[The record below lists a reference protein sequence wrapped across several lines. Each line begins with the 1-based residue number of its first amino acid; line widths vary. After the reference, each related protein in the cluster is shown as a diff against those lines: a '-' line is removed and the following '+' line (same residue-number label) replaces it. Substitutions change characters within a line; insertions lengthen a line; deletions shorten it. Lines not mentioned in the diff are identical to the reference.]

1 MNRSSGLGVFFKVSK
16 GLAVFLESWLPA
28 AGGEGVEE
36 VAEPSLL
43 DHAEFARPEG
53 LRGRHVLGGA
63 GLGEARDVTGGNP
76 RAVAGGAFRALGD
89 SAWGPL
95 VTRSPAEGGELFLGL
110 SWEGIP
116 IGFVFG
122 EHVPGDEDEF
132 PGGGDDGDVAVF
144 LAHDFAEEDAERP
157 RVAVQVLGGLDE
169 EPSCVG
175 VAVLCDGSVVAVLG
189 GLSGF
194 GDEAEVGG
202 GVVAVG
208 ESGDIAE
215 GGEECA
221 CDGDVDAG
229 DGHQQADLL
238 PAVGDG
244 GDLLVDP
251 LELALGGLEE
261 AQVGID
267 GFSSD
272 GVEIEALEESA
283 AVGTEEPGDGRLDQ
297 ALVEDGVDAVFQACD
312 VCDEDGAVGGES
324 AHVTSGLVGDPDLRE
339 KAGAKEL
346 GEDQGVHFVGLDLG
360 GGDGACAH
368 GVGDDETRAVWGED
382 VGDAPGVG
390 GGLESQG
397 CVLAEVALGEAEE
410 CVASGGDPHTFED
423 PALGIEDAD
432 LGLLLVNVESD
443 PSHGII
449 SLVRAGP
456 GRPGAWASAIP
467 CGIPAGGWPMRPK
480 RHQAG
485 AGNESNGT
493 YLFELAAQPGGPS
506 GRPDTTAGSG
516 PISVVGRPRSVRPPR
531 TAFETAKHSV
541 PIPVRGMRSDQG
553 REENQEPGSL
563 EHPPCSGAF
572 LVSRMVDFPSWSSLS
587 LVPGCL
593 LEEVHTRY
601 DYLNRLCGIYGL
613 VEQGGALDTAS
624 WKESGLAL
632 SKKISK
638 VLYARKGKVKLTLKE
653 YRALLARL
661 QGRYAHAK
669 FLKTGVPKT
678 LSGLSS
684 TLTASSDEGIL
695 ISQYA
700 YTPSSQR
707 IHRLTYEVPEYGVE
721 ESNTWWS
728 YDQGRM
734 AEAYNGDLSPRHTYG
749 EGPTPG
755 EHLFQADWSADPNNP
770 ISATHYFI
778 QDHNNSVTQLRNAS
792 GEFEEAREYA
802 YYGKAKKLKGD
813 GEYTGDLGS
822 SMSSLGFR
830 GGECITEVF
839 PLKHG
844 FQSGVTY
851 DPILGLG
858 LLCGDLEDNKK
869 PCEDCSGA
877 NCEWKITVSGWVA
890 AAIVAPGGKGDL
902 SGEGKD
908 LVS

>member
-157 RVAVQVLGGLDE
+157 RVAVEVLGGLDE

-215 GGEECA
+215 GGEESA

-467 CGIPAGGWPMRPK
+467 CGIPAGGWPRRPK

-601 DYLNRLCGIYGL
+601 DKGSGHYGGEESGVYVDL
-613 VEQGGALDTAS
+613 WGWDGRKWEDKLGGHTLPARNDWGMVYDTARRRVVMVVGWYSGATGNGWPSMTWEWDGRS
-624 WKESGLAL
+624 WMATRPAHHPPMMLVGPAMAYDQARGET
-632 SKKISK
+632 
-638 VLYARKGKVKLTLKE
+638 VLFGGSPVGSPGILNQTWTWDGKDWTLRHPAHSPPSRWMAHACYDAARKRVVLFGGWHGAWVLRDTWEWDGKDWRMIKVTRWPKDGLMSGMC
-653 YRALLARL
+653 YDS
-661 QGRYAHAK
+661 
-669 FLKTGVPKT
+669 KTGKIIGFLNYVGNP
-678 LSGLSS
+678 
-684 TLTASSDEGIL
+684 SD
-695 ISQYA
+695 
-700 YTPSSQR
+700 
-707 IHRLTYEVPEYGVE
+707 VMVEYDGKE
-721 ESNTWWS
+721 WK
-728 YDQGRM
+728 
-734 AEAYNGDLSPRHTYG
+734 P
-749 EGPTPG
+749 
-755 EHLFQADWSADPNNP
+755 
-770 ISATHYFI
+770 
-778 QDHNNSVTQLRNAS
+778 VT
-792 GEFEEAREYA
+792 
-802 YYGKAKKLKGD
+802 
-813 GEYTGDLGS
+813 
-822 SMSSLGFR
+822 
-830 GGECITEVF
+830 VF
-839 PLKHG
+839 PSLPG
-844 FQSGVTY
+844 FGQSFWGFPPSY
-851 DPILGLG
+851 DPIR
-858 LLCGDLEDNKK
+858 DLFIL
-869 PCEDCSGA
+869 PCTRKDPNPGQEKTCSVRIA
-877 NCEWKITVSGWVA
+877 PPKRVPICNPITVRTGTNPA
-890 AAIVAPGGKGDL
+890 A
-902 SGEGKD
+902 
-908 LVS
+908 